1 MRSLVTSGFVM
12 IAGVASLPTAVS
24 PWQAQSQTTPDYRKD
39 FRFAH
44 IKRFFQRHRCPTE
57 KLANAFVD
65 AADRYHLD
73 WRLLPSLSFVES
85 TCGKLARNNNLFG
98 WDSGRTDFPSLTAG
112 IHQVGYR
119 LANSR
124 FYKNKELNELL
135 VTYNPNA
142 GYADRVKSVMER
154 IGRSD

>member
-1 MRSLVTSGFVM
+1 
-12 IAGVASLPTAVS
+12 
-24 PWQAQSQTTPDYRKD
+24 
-39 FRFAH
+39 
-44 IKRFFQRHRCPTE
+44 
-57 KLANAFVD
+57 
-65 AADRYHLD
+65 
-73 WRLLPSLSFVES
+73 VES

-98 WDSGRTDFPSLTAG
+98 WDSGRTDFPSMTAG